1 MSEFLENYEDW
12 LASRSRY
19 LSCRFGLPACDCRT
33 LLERFLLQYESQK
46 TAWLAAKRVLI
57 QQKPKPGLTPSETEL
72 ITQPDPAL
80 LEDVDFLDFIE
91 VRLNDRERRAVILFL
106 QGYTRSEIA
115 DSLGISY
122 LNAWRA
128 VESAVEKLREEYF
141 EC

>member
-57 QQKPKPGLTPSETEL
+57 QQKPKPGLTPSETES

-106 QGYTRSEIA
+106 QGYTREEIA
-115 DSLGISY
+115 EEFAICCRHSNRILFKAIQ
-122 LNAWRA
+122 
-128 VESAVEKLREEYF
+128 KLREEYF